1 MTAYIIGQITITD
14 PDHYREYAK
23 HTPRLIATHGGRF
36 LVRGGDKTIL
46 EGGADARRVVVIE
59 FPDRAAAEAF
69 YNAPDYSGVR
79 AIRMAASE
87 GQLMIVDG
95 FDASTWASIVAES
108 RKHG

>member
-1 MTAYIIGQITITD
+1 MAAYIIGQITITD
-14 PDHYREYAK
+14 PEHYREYTK
-23 HTPRLIATHGGRF
+23 HTPRLIADHGGRY

-46 EGGADARRVVVIE
+46 EGAADARRVVVIE
-59 FPDRAAAEAF
+59 FPDRTAAEAF

-79 AIRMAASE
+79 AIRLAASE

-95 FDASTWASIVAES
+95 FDATTWASVVAES